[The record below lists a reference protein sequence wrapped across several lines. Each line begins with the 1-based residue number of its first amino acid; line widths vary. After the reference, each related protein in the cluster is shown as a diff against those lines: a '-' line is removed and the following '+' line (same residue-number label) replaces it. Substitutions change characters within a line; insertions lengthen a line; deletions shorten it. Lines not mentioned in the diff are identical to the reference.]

1 MGDGVKGSPKVVIRH
16 GSVEIIL
23 PEPVSLK
30 LDSVIAIHPTT
41 ALPIYHPL
49 ILTKLPIGSISS

>member
-23 PEPVSLK
+23 PELVSLK
-30 LDSVIAIHPTT
+30 LDSVIHPTT